1 MNASSSG
8 PIRDRALEDLLGR
21 DQAEFGCK
29 LAGEL
34 VRGKVVMVTGAA
46 GSIGYELC
54 RQIAALRP
62 SALVGF
68 DHAETPLF
76 YLERELAREFPAL
89 RFYPEIG
96 SVARFSDLDW
106 AMRQHSPAM
115 VYHAA
120 AYKHVPLMECQPFAA
135 VENNVFGTWNAA
147 RASALHGVERFVLIS
162 SDKAVRPA
170 SVMGATKR
178 VAELVVRALQQ
189 KTGTRFIAVRFG
201 NVLESSGSVVPI
213 FKAQIAAG
221 GPVTVTHAE
230 MKRYFMTT
238 LEAAQLVM
246 ESAILG
252 DGGEIFVLD
261 MGEPVS
267 ILDLARKLIRLS
279 GLRPD
284 VDIRI
289 EFTGVRPGE
298 KLFEELNLQ
307 NQNLIPTAHPRIRS
321 LIDRFPVEMDY
332 LTPCLLELR
341 QALEVRDSS
350 HLIHLLQTL
359 IPDYC
364 PGGEPA
370 SNAIPIDP
378 ELEARF
384 DRMSGKSNMA
394 CMR

>member
-1 MNASSSG
+1 
-8 PIRDRALEDLLGR
+8 
-21 DQAEFGCK
+21 
-29 LAGEL
+29 
-34 VRGKVVMVTGAA
+34 
-46 GSIGYELC
+46 
-54 RQIAALRP
+54 
-62 SALVGF
+62 
-68 DHAETPLF
+68 
-76 YLERELAREFPAL
+76 
-89 RFYPEIG
+89 
-96 SVARFSDLDW
+96 
-106 AMRQHSPAM
+106 
-115 VYHAA
+115 
-120 AYKHVPLMECQPFAA
+120 
-135 VENNVFGTWNAA
+135 
-147 RASALHGVERFVLIS
+147 
-162 SDKAVRPA
+162 
-170 SVMGATKR
+170 
-178 VAELVVRALQQ
+178 
-189 KTGTRFIAVRFG
+189 
-201 NVLESSGSVVPI
+201 
-213 FKAQIAAG
+213 
-221 GPVTVTHAE
+221 
-230 MKRYFMTT
+230 
-238 LEAAQLVM
+238 VM